1 MNEEADMVA
10 FDGRP
15 SRALPEDLTRETK
28 VARRRYDRGARTY
41 DLREGLMEL
50 LFRGWRRKLWAMV
63 PAGQVL
69 EIGVGTGKNMPYYP
83 PGAAVAAIDFS
94 PKMLERA
101 EHRARRLG
109 APVSLHLMDAQALG
123 FPDASFDA
131 AVATFVFCSVP
142 DPVLGLSEARR
153 VLEPG
158 GRLYLLEHV
167 RSDWP
172 ALGRLMDV
180 VNPLFVRV
188 TGANLNR
195 RTVENVRR
203 AGFTIVEETGLLRGP
218 GRGIFKRIV
227 ARPA

>member
-1 MNEEADMVA
+1 MATIRDASSRGLRDDVA
-10 FDGRP
+10 LATER
-15 SRALPEDLTRETK
+15 
-28 VARRRYDRGARTY
+28 ARRRYDRGAATY

-50 LFRGWRRKLWAMV
+50 LFRRWRQELWQRV
-63 PAGQVL
+63 PAGRIL
-69 EIGVGTGKNMPYYP
+69 EIGIGTGKNIPYHP
-83 PGAAVAAIDFS
+83 DGARVVAIDFS

-101 EHRARRLG
+101 ERRARRLG

-153 VLEPG
+153 VLKPG
-158 GRLYLLEHV
+158 GHLYLLEHV
-167 RSDWP
+167 RSDCP
-172 ALGRLMDV
+172 LLGKAMDV
-180 VNPLFVRV
+180 VNPLFVRM

-203 AGFTIVEETGLLRGP
+203 AGFTIVEERGLLPGP
-218 GRGIFKRIV
+218 GRGISKLIV
-227 ARPA
+227 ASRD

>member
-1 MNEEADMVA
+1 MTIARQSRPPLSEEL
-10 FDGRP
+10 
-15 SRALPEDLTRETK
+15 SRQTEI
-28 VARRRYDRGARTY
+28 ARRRYDRGAATY

-50 LFRGWRRKLWAMV
+50 IVRRWRRALWSSI
-63 PAGQVL
+63 PAGRIL

-83 PGAAVAAIDFS
+83 AGAEVTAIDFS
-94 PKMLERA
+94 GKMLERA
-101 EHRARRLG
+101 QRRARRLG
-109 APVSLHLMDAQALG
+109 VRAELHLMDAQALA

-153 VLEPG
+153 VLKPG

-167 RSDWP
+167 RSDCP
-172 ALGRLMDV
+172 VLGRLMDIA
-180 VNPLFVRV
+180 NPLFVRM

-203 AGFTIVEETGLLRGP
+203 AGFTVIEEQGLVPGP

-227 ARPA
+227 AARD

>member
-1 MNEEADMVA
+1 MARSVSTP
-10 FDGRP
+10 RP
-15 SRALPEDLTRETK
+15 ALPGDLALETER
-28 VARRRYDRGARTY
+28 ARRRYDRGAATY

-50 LFRGWRRKLWAMV
+50 LFRRWRRELWGSV
-63 PAGQVL
+63 PAGRIL

-83 PGAAVAAIDFS
+83 AGAEIVAIDFS

-101 EHRARRLG
+101 ERRARRLG

-153 VLEPG
+153 VLKPG

-167 RSDWP
+167 RSEAP
-172 ALGRLMDV
+172 LLGRAMDL
-180 VNPLFVRV
+180 VNPLFVRL

-203 AGFTIVEETGLLRGP
+203 AGFSIVEERGLLPGP

-227 ARPA
+227 AAPA